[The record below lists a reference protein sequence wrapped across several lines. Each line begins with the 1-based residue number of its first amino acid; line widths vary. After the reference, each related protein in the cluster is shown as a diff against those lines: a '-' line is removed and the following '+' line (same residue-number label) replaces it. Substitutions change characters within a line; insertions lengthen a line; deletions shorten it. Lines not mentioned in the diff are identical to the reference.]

1 MRGSLGTWNQE
12 VVGEQGSEVFR
23 CEGFATW
30 GLVWGRDNE
39 LLGKTVQ
46 VLAPENRN
54 MRITWGEDGAGSGG

>member
-1 MRGSLGTWNQE
+1 M
-12 VVGEQGSEVFR
+12 VGERGSEVFR

-30 GLVWGRDNE
+30 GHVWGRDNK

-54 MRITWGEDGAGSGG
+54 MRLTWGEDGAVSGG